1 MRRNLVILTVLLLSL
16 VLGLAACG
24 GAEEP
29 TPTPI
34 PPTNTSVPATATPL
48 PAPTAPLGDMQNGEV
63 IFSQTCQ
70 ACHGV
75 GGIGVQGLGKDMTVS
90 QFIAEKDDPALLE
103 FLKKGRD
110 PGDPLNTTGVLMPP
124 KGGNPSLDD
133 QKLLDVIAFVRTLQK
148 K

>member
-1 MRRNLVILTVLLLSL
+1 MRRSL
-16 VLGLAACG
+16 VLLTVVWLALVLVLAACG
-24 GAEEP
+24 GDEEP
-29 TPTPI
+29 TSI
-34 PPTNTSVPATATPL
+34 PPTNTAVPATDTPL
-48 PAPTAPLGDMQNGEV
+48 PAPTAPLGDVKNGEV

-75 GGIGVQGLGKDMTVS
+75 GGVGVKGLGKDMTVS
-90 QFIAEKDDPALLE
+90 QFIAERDDTAMLE
-103 FLKKGRD
+103 FIKKGRD
-110 PGDPLNTTGVLMPP
+110 TSDPLNTTGVLMPP